1 MKREFQARFREN
13 VRVKFPCVTRLPTI
27 MKKRQAIAFLT
38 FLLLGLVTSAQTD
51 SIPEKTYL
59 LKGKIINEIS
69 MTPGCGYIKYGT
81 VIEFI
86 IIEFSDLTYSEKEIG
101 VIIRCPE
108 FYKDNFFEVGKLY
121 EMNVSYEISDS
132 NSWTIPNKK
141 QLEKY
146 NLKSK
151 LWAINTK
158 KIE

>member
-1 MKREFQARFREN
+1 
-13 VRVKFPCVTRLPTI
+13 
-27 MKKRQAIAFLT
+27 MKKRLIIVFLT
-38 FLLLGLVTSAQTD
+38 ILLFGFVTSAQTD

-59 LKGKIINEIS
+59 LKGKIINEKS
-69 MTPGCGYIKYGT
+69 LTPGCGYIKYGS

-86 IIEFSDLTYSEKEIG
+86 IIEFADITYSEKEIG

-121 EMNVSYEISDS
+121 EMTVSYEIIDS
-132 NSWTIPNKK
+132 NSWTIPNLE